1 MIFLGVGANLA
12 GPGQPNPLV
21 TCEAALLA
29 LPGVGIR
36 IEARSPWYESEPV
49 PRSDQP
55 WYVNAVLRADSD
67 LAPDA
72 LLTVLHA
79 VEARFGRTR
88 GATNSARSLDLD
100 LLDHQGRV
108 SAQGEWPTLPHPRM
122 RLRAFV
128 LLPLRDLHPAWRH
141 PRDDVSLGVLIDAL
155 PDGQEIRRLP
165 E

>member
-1 MIFLGVGANLA
+1 MIFLGIGANLA
-12 GPGQPNPLV
+12 GSGHPNALA

-55 WYVNAVLRADSD
+55 WYVNAVLKAHSN

-72 LLTVLHA
+72 LLTALHV
-79 VEARFGRTR
+79 VEARFGRLR
-88 GATNSARSLDLD
+88 GAANAARSLDLD

-108 SAQGEWPTLPHPRM
+108 SAEGEWPVLPHPRM
-122 RLRAFV
+122 DLRAFV
-128 LLPLRDLHPAWRH
+128 LLPLRDLHPLWRH
-141 PRDDVSLGVLIDAL
+141 PRSDASLEALIAAL
-155 PDGQEIRRLP
+155 PDGQAIRRLSD
-165 E
+165 

>member
-1 MIFLGVGANLA
+1 MIFLGIGANLA
-12 GPGQPNPLV
+12 GPGLPNALA

-29 LPGVGIR
+29 LPGVGIQ

-88 GATNSARSLDLD
+88 GTINSARSLDLD
-100 LLDHQGRV
+100 LLDHRGRV
-108 SAQGEWPTLPHPRM
+108 SAQGEWPALPHPRM

-141 PRDDVSLGVLIDAL
+141 PRDDVSLNLLIVAL
-155 PDGQEIRRLP
+155 PAGQEIRRLSD
-165 E
+165 

>member
-1 MIFLGVGANLA
+1 MIFLGIGANLA
-12 GPGQPNPLV
+12 GSRQPNALA

-29 LPGVGIR
+29 LPGMGIR
-36 IEARSPWYESEPV
+36 IEARSPWYESEAV
-49 PRSDQP
+49 PKSDQP
-55 WYVNAVLRADSD
+55 WYVNAVLRAGSD
-67 LAPDA
+67 LTPGA
-72 LLTVLHA
+72 LLAALHA